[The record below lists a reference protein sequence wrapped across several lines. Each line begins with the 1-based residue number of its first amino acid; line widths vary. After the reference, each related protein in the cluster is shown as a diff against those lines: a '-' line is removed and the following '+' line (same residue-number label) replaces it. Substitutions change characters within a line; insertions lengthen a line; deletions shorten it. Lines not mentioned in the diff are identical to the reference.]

1 MIGKTTRPAAL
12 FAFAFFKE
20 AAVIA
25 DPILDPLDRLLE
37 DPSLLTLSTQVLAT
51 RSLEVGRAAR
61 TFTQARQEQL
71 KQSYKKLIMFLSP
84 FSLSPLPSANY
95 LPYRTL
101 ILPFART
108 CLSISATTFDG
119 ASEAEEASFA
129 TSSAYTVMT

>member
-1 MIGKTTRPAAL
+1 MFVDANVILHRSVRGRDCQHFLRP
-12 FAFAFFKE
+12 
-20 AAVIA
+20 V
-25 DPILDPLDRLLE
+25 
-37 DPSLLTLSTQVLAT
+37 
-51 RSLEVGRAAR
+51 VGWGVDVPGHQGPQPVR
-61 TFTQARQEQL
+61 
-71 KQSYKKLIMFLSP
+71 MFLSP